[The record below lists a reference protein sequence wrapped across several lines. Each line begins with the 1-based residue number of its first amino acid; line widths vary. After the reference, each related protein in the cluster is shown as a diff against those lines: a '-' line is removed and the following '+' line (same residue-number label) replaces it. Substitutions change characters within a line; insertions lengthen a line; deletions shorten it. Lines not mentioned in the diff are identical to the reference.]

1 MGQQH
6 PLLMANLMIVL
17 SLSLVSSGFTWP
29 LPQSPFFR
37 FKSFKVLSQTGKTSP
52 LTLAKPHTSSVTLK
66 EDVEKD
72 EDDEQSLPTEELL
85 ITTEERL
92 EEIVKEAEE
101 SEEKDILTDAVNDGL
116 VILEPV
122 SEGPIIEVSEHSQMD
137 GMNIVDFSE

>member
-37 FKSFKVLSQTGKTSP
+37 FKSFKVLSQTRNSP
-52 LTLAKPHTSSVTLK
+52 LTLAKPYTSSVILK
-66 EDVEKD
+66 EVIEKD
-72 EDDEQSLPTEELL
+72 EDEEQSLPTKELPRM
-85 ITTEERL
+85 TEESL
-92 EEIVKEAEE
+92 KEIVKEAEE
-101 SEEKDILTDAVNDGL
+101 SEEKDTLTDAVNDGL

-122 SEGPIIEVSEHSQMD
+122 SEGPIIEVSEQSQLD